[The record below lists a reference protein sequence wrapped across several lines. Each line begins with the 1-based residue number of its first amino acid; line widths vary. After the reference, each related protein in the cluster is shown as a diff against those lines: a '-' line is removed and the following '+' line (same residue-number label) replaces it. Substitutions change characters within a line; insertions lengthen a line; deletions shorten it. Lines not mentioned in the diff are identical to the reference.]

1 MVQALSCAGQLPAC
15 GQSSAVCEHRSVAAD
30 GRIVCRKIL
39 WGENRVSPALCRACP
54 SQAVNCTHLRFSL
67 RHTSPSPLLV
77 RFNGRTEVWNDAPP
91 ALQFEQAACALQ
103 VAPLSSPRACAG
115 CALRQP
121 AAAPAPEP
129 APVARPGKV
138 VPFVERE
145 REAAAAAG

>member
-1 MVQALSCAGQLPAC
+1 MIRELSFASKHQESTQPCAI
-15 GQSSAVCEHRSVAAD
+15 CEHRSVAAD
-30 GRIVCRKIL
+30 GRIVCRKIM
-39 WGENRVSPALCRACP
+39 WGENRVSPALCRSCP

-67 RHTSPSPLLV
+67 RHTSPSPLVV

-129 APVARPGKV
+129 APVARPGQV